1 MVVPG
6 AQPPKNTTVPP
17 RPTEATA
24 CSQTSGRPVA
34 SITTSGPRPLV
45 MSRSWP
51 TRSWVSE
58 LSTHSAT
65 PSSRTRVAAALPTEG
80 RAPPAGRMAAAPSAR
95 PPEAGRARSLARHR
109 AGKLVADAGGNVRN
123 HHGVAAAQHLDVRP
137 AREGGLDPDG
147 DPPGLRLGNR
157 EVFEAEISRSMEDL
171 RPHGVMYTLT
181 ASWPRISSTP
191 RASSPRGSRWVMS
204 PSTRIRPVASASK
217 ASRSSVG
224 DDEYVEEMVSSRW

>member
-1 MVVPG
+1 MTNHRHRHARLHPSPLDAEERAGQRLGKGRAARGQARAQAHDIGGAEPG
-6 AQPPKNTTVPP
+6 RQGDEFAVGAVDEEEVLAQIVAAF
-17 RPTEATA
+17 PTEAALAT
-24 CSQTSGRPVA
+24 GRRIGGDHA
-34 SITTSGPRPLV
+34 
-45 MSRSWP
+45 
-51 TRSWVSE
+51 VS
-58 LSTHSAT
+58 LPHS
-65 PSSRTRVAAALPTEG
+65 
-80 RAPPAGRMAAAPSAR
+80 
-95 PPEAGRARSLARHR
+95 GRARSHARHR
-109 AGKLVADAGGNVRN
+109 ASKLVAEDGGNVRN

-137 AREGGLDPDG
+137 AREGGLDPDD

-181 ASWPRISSTP
+181 ASWRRISSTP